1 MPTMDE
7 TQIQKM
13 RDYNQKERLAVAEMM
28 KSPVNWDEIDKQIQE
43 HFEEHGQVNPNKKER

>member
-1 MPTMDE
+1 MDE